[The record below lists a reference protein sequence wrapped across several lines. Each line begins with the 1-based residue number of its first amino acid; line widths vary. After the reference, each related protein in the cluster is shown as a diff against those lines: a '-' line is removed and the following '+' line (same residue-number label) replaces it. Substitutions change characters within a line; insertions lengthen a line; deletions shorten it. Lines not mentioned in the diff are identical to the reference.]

1 MENEHP
7 APEKGSKIANFF
19 YYHKWHL
26 LIAAFVVMVIVVCS
40 VQTCRHT
47 GRDYT
52 LMYAGPKTLPTST
65 AGQIS
70 EIVASIA
77 AGIEGESKTAELHHY
92 FVSLGGSAGNGAG
105 VSGQN
110 LENFDNEI
118 LTGQS
123 VILLISPDLYRRAT
137 ESNGGLLSLD
147 AYVPA
152 ATDPAVWYDDTH
164 CAVRLSAIGL
174 SSAPGFSY
182 LPEDTLLCLRSSVSV
197 TGLFRQ
203 KKAQEE
209 HLAYERLFCAMVAYR
224 PANADGE

>member
-1 MENEHP
+1 MENENTTP
-7 APEKGSKIANFF
+7 RKGSKLADFF

-26 LIAAFVVMVIVVCS
+26 LAAAFVIMVIVVCS

-52 LMYAGPKTLPTST
+52 LMYAGPKTIGTST
-65 AGQIS
+65 AGKITGK
-70 EIVASIA
+70 VAEIA
-77 AGIEGESKTAELHHY
+77 ASVEGKDKTAELHHY
-92 FVSLGGSAGNGAG
+92 FVSLGTTSGAGG

-123 VILLISPDLYRRAT
+123 VILLISPELYRRAT
-137 ESNGGLLSLD
+137 ESNGGLLPLD
-147 AYVPA
+147 SYVA
-152 ATDPAVWYDDTH
+152 ADTDPSVWYDDSH
-164 CAVRLSAIGL
+164 CAVKLSAIGL
-174 SSAPGFSY
+174 SSAPGFSE

-209 HLAYERLFCAMVAYR
+209 HLAYERLFYAMVANR
-224 PANADGE
+224 PGEADGK